1 MDEHL
6 RKEKRMYIGFNLQ
19 LNEDAGIFSDKVDYE
34 MFKEKGEMHLTNQ
47 TKNLGKDLETYVKD
61 DEIDGTK
68 IQNERFPLIEAD
80 VFISHSGKDDE
91 LANALAGWLNETF
104 KLKCFIDKNVWGYS
118 KTLLEQ
124 MNSSLS
130 DKRKNGNSGYLYNH
144 ESCNQVAQHVN
155 MMLSVALQK
164 MIDRSETVIFLN
176 TENAIKIH
184 GEDCM
189 EKTYSPWIYS
199 EIISTQLIRKKPLLE
214 YRKSNLSFDVN
225 ESALILEHSDIAYNV
240 SLNHLMSLSEDD
252 LQRWSK
258 RQKIRK
264 YKYGLDALY
273 DFKCPEDLE
282 KLRRYEII

>member
-1 MDEHL
+1 
-6 RKEKRMYIGFNLQ
+6 MYIGFNLQ
-19 LNEDAGIFSDKVDYE
+19 LNEDAGIFSDKVKYE
-34 MFKEKGEMHLTNQ
+34 RFKKKGEIHLVSQ
-47 TKNLGKDLETYVKD
+47 TKDLEKDLETYVKD

-68 IQNERFPLIEAD
+68 IQNEWFPLIEAD

-91 LANALAGWLNETF
+91 LANALAGWLYETF
-104 KLKCFIDKNVWGYS
+104 GLKCFIDKNVWGYS

-130 DKRKNGNSGYLYNH
+130 NKRENGNSGYLYDH

-155 MMLSVALQK
+155 MMLTVALQK
-164 MIDRSETVIFLN
+164 MIDRSEAIILLN

-184 GEDCM
+184 GEDSM

-199 EIISTQLIRKKPLLE
+199 EIISTQLIRKKPLFK
-214 YRKSNLSFDVN
+214 YRENNLIFDVN
-225 ESALILEHSDIAYNV
+225 ESALNLKHSDIAYNV

-252 LQRWSK
+252 LQVWSK
-258 RQKIRK
+258 RQEIKK

-282 KLRRYEII
+282 KLRRYEIM

>member
-1 MDEHL
+1 
-6 RKEKRMYIGFNLQ
+6 MYIGFNLQ

-68 IQNERFPLIEAD
+68 IQNEWFPLIEAD

-155 MMLSVALQK
+155 MMLSVAL
-164 MIDRSETVIFLN
+164 
-176 TENAIKIH
+176 
-184 GEDCM
+184 
-189 EKTYSPWIYS
+189 
-199 EIISTQLIRKKPLLE
+199 
-214 YRKSNLSFDVN
+214 
-225 ESALILEHSDIAYNV
+225 
-240 SLNHLMSLSEDD
+240 
-252 LQRWSK
+252 
-258 RQKIRK
+258 
-264 YKYGLDALY
+264 
-273 DFKCPEDLE
+273 
-282 KLRRYEII
+282 

>member
-1 MDEHL
+1 
-6 RKEKRMYIGFNLQ
+6 MYIGFNLQ

-34 MFKEKGEMHLTNQ
+34 MFKEKGEMHLTKQ

-61 DEIDGTK
+61 DEIDGTR
-68 IQNERFPLIEAD
+68 IQNEWFPLIEAD

-130 DKRKNGNSGYLYNH
+130 DKRKNGNSGYLYNY

-164 MIDRSETVIFLN
+164 MIDRSEAVIFLN
-176 TENAIKIH
+176 IENAIKIH
-184 GEDCM
+184 DEDCM

-258 RQKIRK
+258 RQKIKK

-282 KLRRYEII
+282 KLRRYEIM